1 MGEILTADI
10 GVITDADGLTNPV
23 FEYQWQRVDGG
34 TPADIAGEMS
44 DTYTLTDDDA
54 GTRIRLRVTFRD
66 DSNSQETL
74 TGPAT
79 SLIVPEPRLLVGN
92 FGTAITIHGGGEN
105 VAQGFETGTHSLGY
119 TIDSITISRNP
130 GLPASSEFGEFRLYT
145 STTLT
150 NPLHRTPA
158 SPIITVTGPDSV
170 SGALLTF
177 GAPSKVKLDPSTV
190 YHTVLTAT
198 SGGPMSCTSVAA
210 GTDSDS
216 LADFSAINRNYNYPN
231 DGPFL
236 PNQACKFRI
245 NGFEL
250 MSSRFVQSVEFTSSP
265 LQAGMYATGEVI
277 EATATLSE
285 AVTFVGPPPAL
296 LLQIGDNE
304 REMTYAASASTT
316 TSWVFRY
323 RVTAD
328 DRDDDGV
335 SFERNALQGYA
346 DADLSNRPTRDDR
359 ERHVNAV
366 SRVVSR
372 RVSSSPLVPPW
383 YGPGEQIQFTVEF
396 SLPVTV
402 AGDPELEFN
411 VTTPS
416 PGNERM
422 SYLSGSGTRE
432 LVFSYTVGTADDD
445 ADGVWWN
452 ANSLRLDSND
462 SITGAYNGLDA
473 LLDHSELGNLKGHR
487 VDQNPRAV
495 SQEVTSDPTDG
506 TDSDTYGADDA
517 ITFAVV
523 FNQTVTV
530 TGAPRLRFSITGPGD
545 EYAAYVS
552 GSGSDTLVFSYTVLA
567 TETDADGIYLYEAPL
582 DYPDDAVDTIVG
594 ADNNLPAVNEIS
606 GQERVL
612 SGHKV
617 DGTITN

>member
-1 MGEILTADI
+1 M
-10 GVITDADGLTNPV
+10 
-23 FEYQWQRVDGG
+23 
-34 TPADIAGEMS
+34 
-44 DTYTLTDDDA
+44 
-54 GTRIRLRVTFRD
+54 
-66 DSNSQETL
+66 
-74 TGPAT
+74 
-79 SLIVPEPRLLVGN
+79 
-92 FGTAITIHGGGEN
+92 
-105 VAQGFETGTHSLGY
+105 
-119 TIDSITISRNP
+119 
-130 GLPASSEFGEFRLYT
+130 
-145 STTLT
+145 
-150 NPLHRTPA
+150 
-158 SPIITVTGPDSV
+158 
-170 SGALLTF
+170 
-177 GAPSKVKLDPSTV
+177 KLDPGAT
-190 YHTVLTAT
+190 YHAVLTT
-198 SGGPMSCTSVAA
+198 SSGADVGCKGALNA
-210 GTDSDS
+210 LTDSSS
-216 LADFSAINRNYNYPN
+216 LAGFSFIDRVHGYPASAL
-231 DGPFL
+231 FS
-236 PNQACKFRI
+236 NQPCRSLI

-250 MSSRFVQSVEFTSSP
+250 VSSTFVQSVEFTSSP
-265 LQAGMYATGEVI
+265 ALAGMYAAGEVI

-296 LLQIGDNE
+296 PLQIGDNE
-304 REMTYAASASTT
+304 REMTYAASSSTT

-359 ERHVNAV
+359 AHHVNAAPQ
-366 SRVVSR
+366 VVSR

-383 YGPGEQIQFTVEF
+383 YGPGEQIQFTVGF

-432 LVFSYTVGTADDD
+432 LVFSYTVGTVDDD

-473 LLDHSELGNLKGHR
+473 LLDHSELGKLDGHR
-487 VDQNPRAV
+487 IDQNPRAV

-523 FNQTVTV
+523 FNQAVTV
-530 TGAPRLRFSITGPGD
+530 AGAPRLRFSITGPGD

-552 GSGSDTLVFSYTVLA
+552 GSGSDTLLFSYTVLA

-582 DYPDDAVDTIVG
+582 DYPDAAADSIVG
-594 ADNNLPAVNEIS
+594 ADNNLPAINEIS

-612 SGHKV
+612 PGHKV

>member
-1 MGEILTADI
+1 MRS
-10 GVITDADGLTNPV
+10 
-23 FEYQWQRVDGG
+23 F
-34 TPADIAGEMS
+34 
-44 DTYTLTDDDA
+44 
-54 GTRIRLRVTFRD
+54 
-66 DSNSQETL
+66 
-74 TGPAT
+74 
-79 SLIVPEPRLLVGN
+79 
-92 FGTAITIHGGGEN
+92 AI
-105 VAQGFETGTHSLGY
+105 S
-119 TIDSITISRNP
+119 
-130 GLPASSEFGEFRLYT
+130 
-145 STTLT
+145 
-150 NPLHRTPA
+150 
-158 SPIITVTGPDSV
+158 
-170 SGALLTF
+170 
-177 GAPSKVKLDPSTV
+177 
-190 YHTVLTAT
+190 
-198 SGGPMSCTSVAA
+198 
-210 GTDSDS
+210 
-216 LADFSAINRNYNYPN
+216 
-231 DGPFL
+231 
-236 PNQACKFRI
+236 
-245 NGFEL
+245 GFEL
-250 MSSRFVQSVEFTSSP
+250 VSSSFVQKVEFTSSP
-265 LQAGMYATGEVI
+265 TQAGMYATGEVI

-285 AVTFVGPPPAL
+285 AVTFDGPPPAL
-296 LLQIGDNE
+296 LLQIGDNQ

-359 ERHVNAV
+359 AHHVNAV

-372 RVSSSPLVPPW
+372 RVSSSPLAPTW

-432 LVFSYTVGTADDD
+432 LVFSYTVGTVDDD

-462 SITGAYNGLDA
+462 SITGAYNGLNA
-473 LLDHSELGNLKGHR
+473 LLDHSELGKLDGHR
-487 VDQNPRAV
+487 IDQNPRAV

-582 DYPDDAVDTIVG
+582 DYLDAAADSIVG

-612 SGHKV
+612 PGHKV